1 MRLRG
6 KRAELARLAELAG
19 IDFVARF
26 GLETTIGIAAGG
38 RPAAAL
44 EIAPEGVVAA
54 ATPAAGQAPVYA
66 AETLTP
72 MSVLPG
78 LLESNLGS
86 APNVAA
92 IAAAIKSALGQV
104 QSRTRAVTVVVPDS
118 AVRVFVLDFDSL
130 PTKLEEALP
139 VLKFRLRKS
148 VPFDVEHSGIT
159 YQVLSE
165 GSTRLETQWKVL
177 AAIMPGPVLEE
188 YESVV
193 RAAGYEP
200 GAVLPTSLAVLA
212 GIDSQEA
219 LLVANLSARTLTTS
233 IVSGNDVLLYR
244 TVELPLEETSRQGEI
259 QRAIAVAGA
268 FYEDKLQV
276 RPHRVLYAGVLPV
289 REFADL
295 VDDPALAVGE
305 AVPQPATGMV
315 SAMGKASVAAVTGA
329 LAGTN

>member
-1 MRLRG
+1 M
-6 KRAELARLAELAG
+6 AG
-19 IDFVARF
+19 F
-26 GLETTIGIAAGG
+26 GLESTIGIAAGG

-54 ATPAAGQAPVYA
+54 ATPGAGQAPMFA

-86 APNVAA
+86 APNIAA
-92 IAAAIKSALGQV
+92 IAAAIKSVLGQV
-104 QSRTRAVTVVVPDS
+104 QPRTRAVTVVVPDS
-118 AVRVFVLDFDSL
+118 SVRVFVLDFDSL
-130 PTKLEEALP
+130 PAKADEALP

-148 VPFDVEHSGIT
+148 VPFDVEHAGVS

-165 GSTRLETQWKVL
+165 GSSRLETQWKVL
-177 AAIMPGPVLEE
+177 AAIMPGTVLAE

-200 GAVLPTSLAVLA
+200 GAVLPASLAVLA
-212 GIDSQEA
+212 AIDSQEA

-244 TVELPLEETSRQGEI
+244 TVELPVEEAERQGEI
-259 QRAIAVAGA
+259 QRAIAVASA
-268 FYEDKLQV
+268 FYEDKLHF

-289 REFADL
+289 REFVDL
-295 VDDPALAVGE
+295 VDDAELAVGE
-305 AVPQPATGMV
+305 AVPHPMTGMV
-315 SAMGKASVAAVTGA
+315 SAMGNASVAAVTGA

>member
-1 MRLRG
+1 M
-6 KRAELARLAELAG
+6 AG
-19 IDFVARF
+19 F

-54 ATPAAGQAPVYA
+54 ATAAAGQPPVFA
-66 AETLTP
+66 AETLAP

-86 APNVAA
+86 AANVATV
-92 IAAAIKSALGQV
+92 AAAIKSALVQV
-104 QSRTRAVTVVVPDS
+104 QPRMRAVTVVVPDA

-130 PTKLEEALP
+130 PAKAEEALP

-148 VPFDVEHSGIT
+148 VPFDVEHAGIT

-165 GSTRLETQWKVL
+165 GSSRLETQWKVL
-177 AAIMPGPVLEE
+177 AAIMPGPVLAE

-193 RAAGYEP
+193 RSAGYEP
-200 GAVLPTSLAVLA
+200 GVVLPASLAVLA
-212 GIDSQEA
+212 AIDSQEA

-233 IVSGNDVLLYR
+233 IVSGNDILLYR
-244 TVELPLEETSRQGEI
+244 TVELPLDPAEQQSEI

-268 FYEDKLQV
+268 FYEDRLQV

-289 REFADL
+289 REFVDL

-305 AVPQPATGMV
+305 VVPPPAVGMA
-315 SAMGKASVAAVTGA
+315 SAMGRASVAAVTGA
-329 LAGTN
+329 LVGTN

>member
-1 MRLRG
+1 M
-6 KRAELARLAELAG
+6 AG
-19 IDFVARF
+19 F

-54 ATPAAGQAPVYA
+54 ATPGAGQAPVFA

-86 APNVAA
+86 ADNVSA
-92 IAAAIKSALGQV
+92 IAAAIKSALGQT
-104 QSRTRAVTVVVPDS
+104 QPRTRAVTVVVPDS
-118 AVRVFVLDFDSL
+118 SVRVFVLDFDSL
-130 PTKLEEALP
+130 PAKADEALP

-148 VPFDVEHSGIT
+148 VPFDVEHAGIS

-165 GSTRLETQWKVL
+165 GSSRLETQWKVL
-177 AAIMPGPVLEE
+177 AAIMPGPVLAE

-193 RAAGYEP
+193 RSAGYEP
-200 GAVLPTSLAVLA
+200 GAVLPASLAVLA

-244 TVELPLEETSRQGEI
+244 TVELPLEEAARQLEI
-259 QRAIAVAGA
+259 QRSIAVAGA
-268 FYEDKLQV
+268 FYEDKLHFKA
-276 RPHRVLYAGVLPV
+276 HRVLYSGVLTV

-295 VDDPALAVGE
+295 VDDASLAIGE

-315 SAMGKASVAAVTGA
+315 SAMGNASVAAVTGA
-329 LAGTN
+329 LTGTN

>member
-1 MRLRG
+1 V
-6 KRAELARLAELAG
+6 AG
-19 IDFVARF
+19 F
-26 GLETTIGIAAGG
+26 GLETRIGIAAGG

-54 ATPAAGQAPVYA
+54 ATPAPGLPAVFA
-66 AETLTP
+66 AEALTP

-86 APNVAA
+86 AANVAA
-92 IAAAIKSALGQV
+92 IAAAVKSVLGQV
-104 QSRTRAVTVVVPDS
+104 QPRVRSITVVVPDS
-118 AVRVFVLDFDSL
+118 SVRVFVLDFDAL
-130 PTKLEEALP
+130 PSKAEEALP

-148 VPFDVEHSGIT
+148 VPFDVEQAGIS

-165 GSTRLETQWKVL
+165 GSARLETQWKVL
-177 AAIMPGPVLEE
+177 AAIMPGPVLAE
-188 YESVV
+188 YESLV

-200 GAVLPTSLAVLA
+200 GVVMPATLAVLA
-212 GIDSQEA
+212 ALSSQDSQEA
-219 LLVANLSARTLTTS
+219 LLVVNLSVRTLTTT
-233 IVSGNDVLLYR
+233 IVSGNDILLYR
-244 TVELPLEETSRQGEI
+244 TVELPLEPEARQGEV

-276 RPHRVLYAGVLPV
+276 MPHRLLYAGVLPV
-289 REFADL
+289 REFVDL

-305 AVPQPATGMV
+305 AVPHPETGMA
-315 SAMGKASVAAVTGA
+315 SALGRASVAAVTGA